1 MENEKD
7 KMSDNKYL
15 INVKG
20 LIANNR
26 LNDAINELLKLVEG
40 RPEYEDFTNDLILIS
55 SRYNKLEKEKR
66 VGIISNSEQNIIS
79 NQLSYRLLETIN
91 RLPELEEENKNKIF
105 PDDKISIVGSK
116 NVVVG
121 RIKTD
126 GDIHIGDGDTVGG
139 DKVIINVGNKEIES
153 NTIEKLIESQNKIKV
168 LFIASNPLDTSR
180 LRLEKEMREID
191 LELSRAKYREKF
203 EFSKYMDARLDD
215 LLNILLEDTPHFI
228 HFSGHGT
235 DDGIALMDDKT
246 ENSHIVKSQSLAKLF
261 KLFSNDIA
269 CVFLNSCYSR
279 SQGKEI
285 IQFISNVIGMRKGV
299 PDTTAIVFAKS
310 FYKSIGAGK
319 EIDFAFEF
327 AKVSI
332 GLYNESGEEIPEH
345 LNRQNIIN

>member
-1 MENEKD
+1 MN
-7 KMSDNKYL
+7 DNKYL

-26 LNDAINELLKLVEG
+26 IKDAISELLKLVEG
-40 RPEYEDFTNDLILIS
+40 QLDYEDFASELILIS
-55 SRYNKLEKEKR
+55 SRYNKLEKEVR
-66 VGIISNSEQNIIS
+66 VGLLSSSEQNVIR
-79 NQLSYRLLETIN
+79 NQLTSALLELIIK
-91 RLPELEEENKNKIF
+91 LSDFQEEKENKIF
-105 PDDKISIVGSK
+105 PEDKISIVSSK
-116 NVVVG
+116 NIVVDSEITNEG
-121 RIKTD
+121 N
-126 GDIHIGDGDTVGG
+126 IHIGNEN
-139 DKVIINVGNKEIES
+139 VIINVFNTKVQP
-153 NTIEKLIESQNKIKV
+153 NTIEELIESQNKIKV

-191 LELSRAKYREKF
+191 IELSRAKYREKF

-228 HFSGHGT
+228 HFAGHGT
-235 DDGIALMDDKT
+235 DEGIALMDDKT
-246 ENSHIVKSQSLAKLF
+246 ENSHIVKNQSLAKLF

-269 CVFLNSCYSR
+269 CVFLNSCYSK
-279 SQGKEI
+279 SQGREI
-285 IQFISNVIGMRKGV
+285 VQFIPNVIGMRKGV

-345 LNRQNIIN
+345 LNKQNVIN

>member
-1 MENEKD
+1 M
-7 KMSDNKYL
+7 
-15 INVKG
+15 
-20 LIANNR
+20 R
-26 LNDAINELLKLVEG
+26 LVEG
-40 RPEYEDFTNDLILIS
+40 KPEYESITNELIIIS
-55 SRYNKLEKEKR
+55 SRFNKLEKEVR
-66 VGIISNSEQNIIS
+66 VGIISNSEQNVIR
-79 NQLSYRLLETIN
+79 NQLTSAILEVIN
-91 RLPELEEENKNKIF
+91 RLSELQSKNKIF

-116 NVVVG
+116 NIVVDNKIETG
-121 RIKTD
+121 EN
-126 GDIHIGDGDTVGG
+126 IHIGDSSYIYGEKLTVNVFDT
-139 DKVIINVGNKEIES
+139 KVEP
-153 NTIEKLIESQNKIKV
+153 NTIEELIQSQNKIKV

-203 EFSKYMDARLDD
+203 EFRKYMDARLDD

-228 HFSGHGT
+228 HFAGHGT

-246 ENSHIVKSQSLAKLF
+246 ENSHIVKNQNLARLF

-269 CVFLNSCYSR
+269 CIFLNSCYSK

-285 IQFISNVIGMRKGV
+285 VKFIPNIIGMRKGV
-299 PDTTAIVFAKS
+299 PDTTAIVFAKA

-327 AKVSI
+327 AKISI

-345 LNRQNIIN
+345 LNKQNIIN

>member
-1 MENEKD
+1 MN
-7 KMSDNKYL
+7 SNKYL

-40 RPEYEDFTNDLILIS
+40 KSEFENFTNELIVIS
-55 SRYNKLEKEKR
+55 SRYNKLEREKR
-66 VGIISNSEQNIIS
+66 VGIISNSEQNVIR
-79 NQLSYRLLETIN
+79 NQLTSSLLETIN
-91 RLPELEEENKNKIF
+91 RLSELQEENKSKIF

-116 NVVVG
+116 NIVVDS
-121 RIKTD
+121 RIET
-126 GDIHIGDGDTVGG
+126 GGNIHIGDGDNVGG
-139 DKVIINVGNKEIES
+139 NKFIVNVGNEKVES

-191 LELSRAKYREKF
+191 MELSRAKYRDKF

-235 DDGIALMDDKT
+235 DEGIALMDDKT

-269 CVFLNSCYSR
+269 CVFLNSCYSKQ
-279 SQGKEI
+279 QGKEI
-285 IQFISNVIGMRKGV
+285 IQFIPNVIGMRTGV
-299 PDTTAIVFAKS
+299 PDTTAIVFAKA

-345 LNRQNIIN
+345 LNRQDVVN